1 MEQPKGWPEIK
12 LAPREKLLMF
22 GAASLSNSEL
32 LALFLRTGA
41 RGIHVMQY
49 AEGMMDRF
57 GSLHKIISAD
67 RQTLCSVK
75 GLGVSKY
82 TQLQAIGEMAHRFYS
97 SHMMR
102 EDALT
107 SPEITHNYLRLLLAH
122 REREVF
128 VVLFLDNQHRLI
140 KHQEMF
146 QGTVNSVEVH
156 PREILREALKVNA
169 AAIIL
174 AHNHP
179 SGSAAPSRADREVT
193 DLVAKAC
200 MFLDI
205 RVLDHMVIGAGEYVS
220 FAEKGWL

>member
-1 MEQPKGWPEIK
+1 MAQPKGWHDK
-12 LAPREKLLMF
+12 LAPREKLLLF
-22 GAASLSNSEL
+22 GAASLSNCEL
-32 LALFLRTGA
+32 LALFLRTGP
-41 RGIHVMQY
+41 RGMHVMQY
-49 AEGMMDRF
+49 AEGLLAQF
-57 GSLHKIISAD
+57 GSFHRLIAAD
-67 RQTLCSVK
+67 RQTLCAID
-75 GLGVSKY
+75 GIGQSKF

-97 SHMMR
+97 SHLMR

-107 SPEITHNYLRLLLAH
+107 SPEITRSYLRLLLAH

-179 SGSAAPSRADREVT
+179 SGRAEPSRADREVT
-193 DLVAKAC
+193 DLVSKAC
-200 MFLDI
+200 LFLDI
-205 RVLDHMVIGAGEYVS
+205 RVLDHLVIGAGEYVS